1 MLVVLNA
8 IKETILGFAEC
19 EIVQSGE
26 KSVFCVYNNADSVD
40 SNDTAILLSLE
51 H

>member
-1 MLVVLNA
+1 MFVVLHA

-19 EIVQSGE
+19 EIVQPGE
-26 KSVFCVYNNADSVD
+26 KSVFCVYNNADSVVH
-40 SNDTAILLSLE
+40 NNTAICLSLE